1 MLLERNVR
9 RYPFGDPLP
18 RVVPGEVIA
27 SAQLEPPPPRP
38 SPTPRSAPD
47 DDDGE
52 PAPEPDP
59 AAAVDSGPS
68 VAILTLREVR
78 PIADYGGVHEAEDV
92 LVEALSARLYRVVL
106 SDPRYGRPPF
116 DKPVL
121 RRALNASRL
130 VRPYRIE
137 HRGQGAAAADILL
150 VLAKDLGDAAALV
163 GVPGWYE
170 LGQCVMVHIEVVT
183 ERDLR
188 RYPELVSML
197 RRRVDAVFS
206 GTEMPPLG
214 HLRSERLDVV
224 GVVPP
229 TLDVLAFPAEPDRER
244 TIDVFSPA
252 PAAPDQR
259 RLLTHWANTHNGKY
273 QQDVGQLGAI
283 TSHSQHRKVFTT
295 MATRS
300 RLFLTNYDQF
310 DHRRHA
316 GQHREAGARFY
327 DAMAAGCV
335 LFGDL
340 PAASRQFVEYIAPA
354 GPLPLP
360 RSAAQLPSDLVNA
373 LTDRAESD
381 RLGTLARAAA
391 LRRGDAAH
399 RWVEMATMAGQPIGD
414 GIHRR
419 INHLAALAE
428 PPP

>member
-1 MLLERNVR
+1 VR

-27 SAQLEPPPPRP
+27 SAQIEPVPPRP
-38 SPTPRSAPD
+38 SPTPRSDP
-47 DDDGE
+47 DGE
-52 PAPEPDP
+52 NRPPPEPGSEPQPAPR
-59 AAAVDSGPS
+59 SGPS
-68 VAILTLREVR
+68 VTILTLREVR
-78 PIADYGGVHEAEDV
+78 PIAEYGGLHEAEDA
-92 LVEALSARLYRVVL
+92 LVEALSAALYRVVL
-106 SDPRYGRPPF
+106 ADPRYSRPPF
-116 DKPVL
+116 DRPVL

-137 HRGQGAAAADILL
+137 HHGRSGAASDVLL
-150 VLAKDLGDAAALV
+150 VLAKNLADAAALV

-197 RRRVDAVFS
+197 RRRVDALFS

-229 TLDVLAFPAEPDRER
+229 TLDVLAFPAEPGRER

-259 RLLTHWANTHNGKY
+259 QLLTHWASTHDGKY

-283 TSHSQHRKVFTT
+283 TSHTQRRKVFTT

-316 GQHREAGARFY
+316 GQHREVSGRFY

-340 PAASRQFVEYIAPA
+340 PAGSRQFTEYVAPA

-373 LTDRAESD
+373 LADRAESD
-381 RLGTLARAAA
+381 RLGALARAAA
-391 LRRGDAAH
+391 LRRGDVAH
-399 RWVEMATMAGQPIGD
+399 RWVEMVTMAGQPVSD
-414 GIHRR
+414 GIEQR
-419 INHLAALAE
+419 IGQLAALAQPE
-428 PPP
+428 P